1 MHSTVP
7 KRLGGCDQ
15 SSVADRLPVRA
26 TRSVLERVLRAGI
39 SKGRLS
45 KKGRAWVG
53 LREFQERDLKRWRKL
68 YNTQSEL

>member
-7 KRLGGCDQ
+7 KRQGGCDQ
-15 SSVADRLPVRA
+15 SSVEDRLPVRA

-45 KKGRAWVG
+45 RKGQAWVG
-53 LREFQERDLKRWRKL
+53 LRVFQERDLKPWG
-68 YNTQSEL
+68 